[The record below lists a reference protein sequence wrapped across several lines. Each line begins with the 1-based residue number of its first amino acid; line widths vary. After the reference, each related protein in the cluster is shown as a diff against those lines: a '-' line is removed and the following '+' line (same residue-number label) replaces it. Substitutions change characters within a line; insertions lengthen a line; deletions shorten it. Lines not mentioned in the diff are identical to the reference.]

1 MLNFIS
7 AENLT
12 TLEKIKNCFSGT
24 NLIWTIID
32 ILLVTVL
39 LYVLFSFLKR
49 KNCTRLIKYIVAL
62 IVISVVLGS
71 NLNQTHGLKMM
82 GYLAGMVLV
91 IAILA
96 VLVLFSQ
103 DIKRTLWKISS
114 PKDESAFFQTD
125 YGCTEDQLYDAISN
139 IVKAVQNMAK
149 KNIGALIVIAP
160 TSVPS
165 NIVRSGTELDSKL
178 SAPLLECIFNTN
190 TPLHDGATFVRGDTI
205 VAAGCFLPLTQS
217 LEVDHE
223 LGTRHRAAIG
233 ITETNNVMAIIVSE
247 ETGVISVAI
256 DGILTRY
263 YDSEMLRTKLEE
275 VYGLKATK
283 SEKKHGAWRK
293 RL

>member
-1 MLNFIS
+1 MLNFILS
-7 AENLT
+7 SELT
-12 TLEKIKNCFSGT
+12 ALEKIKNCFSGT

-32 ILLVTVL
+32 ILFVTVL

-49 KNCTRLIKYIVAL
+49 KNCTRLIKYIVVFILLA
-62 IVISVVLGS
+62 VVLGS

-82 GYLAGMVLV
+82 GYLASTVLV
-91 IAILA
+91 IAIVA
-96 VLVLFSQ
+96 VVVLFTQ
-103 DIKRTLWKISS
+103 EIKRTLWKISS
-114 PKDESAFFQTD
+114 PKDESEFFQTD
-125 YGCTEDQLYDAISN
+125 YGCTEDELHEAIGD

-160 TSVPS
+160 TSIPS
-165 NIVRSGTELDSKL
+165 NIIRSGTELDSKI
-178 SAPLLECIFNTN
+178 SSPLLECIFNTS
-190 TPLHDGATFVRGDTI
+190 TPLHDGATFVRGNTI

-217 LEVDHE
+217 LEVDRE

-293 RL
+293 RI

>member
-1 MLNFIS
+1 MLNFILS
-7 AENLT
+7 SELT
-12 TLEKIKNCFSGT
+12 ALEKIKNCFSGT

-32 ILLVTVL
+32 ILFVTVL

-49 KNCTRLIKYIVAL
+49 KNCTRLIKYIVVFILLA
-62 IVISVVLGS
+62 VVLGS

-82 GYLAGMVLV
+82 GYLASTVLV
-91 IAILA
+91 IAIVA
-96 VLVLFSQ
+96 VVVLFTQ
-103 DIKRTLWKISS
+103 EIKRTLWKISS
-114 PKDESAFFQTD
+114 PKDESEFFQTD
-125 YGCTEDQLYDAISN
+125 YGCTEDELHEAIGD

-160 TSVPS
+160 TSIPS
-165 NIVRSGTELDSKL
+165 NIIRSGTELDSKI
-178 SAPLLECIFNTN
+178 SSPLLECIFNTN
-190 TPLHDGATFVRGDTI
+190 TPLHDGATFVRGNTI

-217 LEVDHE
+217 LEVDRE

-293 RL
+293 RI

>member
-1 MLNFIS
+1 MLNFILS
-7 AENLT
+7 SELT
-12 TLEKIKNCFSGT
+12 ALEKIKNCFSGT

-32 ILLVTVL
+32 ILFVTVL

-49 KNCTRLIKYIVAL
+49 KNCTRLIKYIVVFILLA
-62 IVISVVLGS
+62 VVLGS

-82 GYLAGMVLV
+82 GYLASTVLV
-91 IAILA
+91 IAIVA
-96 VLVLFSQ
+96 VVVLFTQ
-103 DIKRTLWKISS
+103 EIKRTLWKISS
-114 PKDESAFFQTD
+114 PKDESEFFQTD
-125 YGCTEDQLYDAISN
+125 YGCTEDELHEAIGD

-160 TSVPS
+160 TSIPS
-165 NIVRSGTELDSKL
+165 NIIRSGTELDSKI
-178 SAPLLECIFNTN
+178 SSPLLECIFNTS
-190 TPLHDGATFVRGDTI
+190 TPLHDGATFVRGNTI

-217 LEVDHE
+217 LEVDRE

-283 SEKKHGAWRK
+283 SEKQHGAWRK
-293 RL
+293 RI